1 MRRSLSVQDFK
12 DWLTNQEDVATF
24 FNITREEQDPNEEKY
39 VGQHAR
45 PKVSTRKLLE
55 KIEFGEKREA
65 IAISYVV
72 ERLLNLLLGLDLKD
86 WRKVTQD
93 EAIEAIVHFYL
104 NLINQW
110 DMSAASI
117 EAAMTHLK
125 QLVRQFAAGTLSQDE
140 FLDLLSEEDDDEE

>member
-1 MRRSLSVQDFK
+1 M
-12 DWLTNQEDVATF
+12 
-24 FNITREEQDPNEEKY
+24 
-39 VGQHAR
+39 
-45 PKVSTRKLLE
+45 
-55 KIEFGEKREA
+55 
-65 IAISYVV
+65 
-72 ERLLNLLLGLDLKD
+72 GLDLKD

-125 QLVRQFAAGTLSQDE
+125 QLVRQFATGTLSQDE
-140 FLDLLSEEDDDEE
+140 FLDLLSEEDDDDEYIRIVFKEKDSESSAKSGSLK